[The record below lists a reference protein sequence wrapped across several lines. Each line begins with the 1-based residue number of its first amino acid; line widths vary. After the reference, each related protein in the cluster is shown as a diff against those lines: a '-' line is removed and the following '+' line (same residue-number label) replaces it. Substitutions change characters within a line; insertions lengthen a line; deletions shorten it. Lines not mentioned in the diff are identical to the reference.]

1 MMKTMSPL
9 KHLPLKCLVLCVSL
23 GLAACG
29 GDSGEEPVID
39 DGLDQFGDLEFSTGC
54 DWREIFREGEQF
66 YSLSDTAARYWY
78 ALAPTE
84 PDAADQLHFEGRYP
98 DARYFSLH
106 VYDGFLL
113 AKDARADYRLSPDFG
128 SFNPFLDK
136 TRKSALI
143 AVGGSYTGTVAFT
156 ARPGLPPQ
164 NTIYRGDRV
173 DETEPLQRQTL
184 LIYRSYVPATQ
195 TVDLPDLVLARA
207 DGTEIDLAQT
217 PDTEACARID
227 ELFRAY
233 QRGESDSV
241 EAGDP
246 PLAADPPRFEIYY
259 PLDEDALPPLVY
271 NIHIRY
277 MSTTL
282 EPDFGGLML
291 MRARAPSYTGQG
303 GALSSPEVRF
313 WSICANRVDN
323 QFVDGCAV
331 DQSTPLDEDGFFN
344 VVVSTDEDRPA
355 NADVD
360 NGFVWLH
367 WKGDT
372 ELLIYRMM
380 LAADSF
386 AQSIDQVDPE
396 DDPASVMGDY
406 FPQTTYCDRDVFEAS
421 SGLSPAEVFAT
432 CQASAS

>member
-1 MMKTMSPL
+1 MSPL
-9 KHLPLKCLVLCVSL
+9 KHLPLKCLVLCASL

-66 YSLSDTAARYWY
+66 HSLSDTAARYWY

-84 PDAADQLHFEGRYP
+84 PDA
-98 DARYFSLH
+98 
-106 VYDGFLL
+106 
-113 AKDARADYRLSPDFG
+113 
-128 SFNPFLDK
+128 
-136 TRKSALI
+136 
-143 AVGGSYTGTVAFT
+143 
-156 ARPGLPPQ
+156 
-164 NTIYRGDRV
+164 V
-173 DETEPLQRQTL
+173 DP
-184 LIYRSYVPATQ
+184 
-195 TVDLPDLVLARA
+195 
-207 DGTEIDLAQT
+207 
-217 PDTEACARID
+217 
-227 ELFRAY
+227 
-233 QRGESDSV
+233 
-241 EAGDP
+241 
-246 PLAADPPRFEIYY
+246 
-259 PLDEDALPPLVY
+259 
-271 NIHIRY
+271 
-277 MSTTL
+277 
-282 EPDFGGLML
+282 
-291 MRARAPSYTGQG
+291 
-303 GALSSPEVRF
+303 
-313 WSICANRVDN
+313 
-323 QFVDGCAV
+323 
-331 DQSTPLDEDGFFN
+331 STPLDEDGFFN

-360 NGFVWLH
+360 NGFVWLN

-396 DDPASVMGDY
+396 DDPASVMGDC